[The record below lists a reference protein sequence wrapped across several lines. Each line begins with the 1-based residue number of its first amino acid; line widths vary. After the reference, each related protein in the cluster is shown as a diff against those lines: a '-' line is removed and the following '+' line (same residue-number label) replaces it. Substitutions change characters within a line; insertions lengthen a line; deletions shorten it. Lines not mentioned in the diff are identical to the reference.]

1 MHANLAARNSETIDV
16 IVCDDGCRFAFV
28 EFETEAAAAAAI
40 EQHNN
45 EEVDG
50 REIHVSAAG
59 SGGSKQSNS
68 SYSLISQA
76 FGFDQFLTKVC

>member
-1 MHANLAARNSETIDV
+1 MRRNEV
-16 IVCDDGCRFAFV
+16 IVCDNGYRFAFV

-40 EQHNN
+40 EEHSN

-59 SGGSKQSNS
+59 SGGKQSNS